1 MRATIDRFATV
12 LLVFFATGLLHAEVT
27 KPVEG
32 ILSLSGKPY
41 KLLHAAAYE
50 TKVFGKAGVTVVAS
64 SGPINVESIK
74 KALAEKNGDGDVSL
88 RLPHVKV
95 VFESSGKI
103 HSYYAYAA
111 GFTTSASGDGLSGE
125 MKLEGGRVTG
135 KAKLASEGEG
145 DLQRSFDFQFATG
158 LIGSSAEPAQQA
170 APLAKLGVSGTF
182 KGNGKEARL
191 AFVSARPGEPFADKP
206 SIVLIF
212 TERDHSR
219 EQRPDIKAG
228 FGDFGS
234 ALIISCHEDGAI
246 FGCEVAHASHGKKPF
261 SSSGKIEMTEF
272 QIAGGQVQGQLS
284 TGGEAT
290 AFDQTWEVNLK
301 FAAPFAGL
309 PKTPDSK
316 AVAKSSSVANKK
328 VEPTKRKRSQ
338 PDSAEANPAADSKS
352 AARLNVKDLAI
363 LQGVSNLEYKK
374 LVEQVAFES
383 PSNYKTLAAELA
395 KKLDA
400 QGWKKDGNDL
410 IGVSAILKRKLG
422 GASLTIFVK
431 PAAEGS
437 KVSIM
442 SEGLSWDP

>member
-1 MRATIDRFATV
+1 MPATIDRLATV
-12 LLVFFATGLLHAEVT
+12 LLVFFATGMLHAEDA

-32 ILSLSGKPY
+32 TLSLSGKHY

-50 TKVFGKAGVTVVAS
+50 TKVFGKSGVTIISS
-64 SGPINVESIK
+64 SGPINVENIK
-74 KALAEKNGDGDVSL
+74 MALAEKNGDGDVSL

-145 DLQRSFDFQFATG
+145 DLQRSFDFQFATW
-158 LIGSSAEPAQQA
+158 LIGSSAEPAPQT
-170 APLAKLGVSGTF
+170 APLAKLCVSGTF
-182 KGNGKEARL
+182 KGNGKEAKL

-219 EQRPDIKAG
+219 DARPAIKAA
-228 FGDFGS
+228 FCDFGS

-246 FGCEVAHASHGKKPF
+246 FGCEVAHAAHGKKPF

-284 TGGEAT
+284 TGTGA
-290 AFDQTWEVNLK
+290 AFRELFWKAIT
-301 FAAPFAGL
+301 FARAVLESLSPTSPMRFGVAAR
-309 PKTPDSK
+309 PTHRPISK
-316 AVAKSSSVANKK
+316 GQWPSVSGVSCRTNSSAQISV
-328 VEPTKRKRSQ
+328 
-338 PDSAEANPAADSKS
+338 D
-352 AARLNVKDLAI
+352 ARLN
-363 LQGVSNLEYKK
+363 
-374 LVEQVAFES
+374 
-383 PSNYKTLAAELA
+383 
-395 KKLDA
+395 
-400 QGWKKDGNDL
+400 
-410 IGVSAILKRKLG
+410 
-422 GASLTIFVK
+422 
-431 PAAEGS
+431 
-437 KVSIM
+437 
-442 SEGLSWDP
+442 